1 VSNQNQPIEKLKKY
15 CSEIVE
21 FSKDELSSIE
31 SYFKEIS
38 INKKD
43 FLLETGDVCNF
54 IAFLTKGCIRHFH
67 LKDGEEI
74 TCDITFENS
83 FFTEFNSFNLGT
95 KSQIAF
101 QALEPSTLLII
112 ERKSLLE
119 LYRSNAKFEE
129 LGRKI
134 AENVATRNTSIAMS
148 LASDKPEKRYANLL
162 KEKPEIFQRV
172 QQKYIANILG
182 IKPESL
188 SRIRKR
194 VLTNLKS

>member
-1 VSNQNQPIEKLKKY
+1 M
-15 CSEIVE
+15 
-21 FSKDELSSIE
+21 
-31 SYFKEIS
+31 
-38 INKKD
+38 
-43 FLLETGDVCNF
+43 
-54 IAFLTKGCIRHFH
+54 TKGCIRHFH

-83 FFTEFNSFNLGT
+83 FFTEFDSFNFGK
-95 KSQIAF
+95 KSEIAF
-101 QALEPSTLLII
+101 QALEPSTILLM
-112 ERKSLLE
+112 EKKSLVE

-134 AENVATRNTSIAMS
+134 AENVATRNTAIAMS
-148 LASDKPEKRYANLL
+148 LASDKPEERYTKLL
-162 KEKPEIFQRV
+162 KENPEIFQRV

-194 VLTNLKS
+194 VLTDLKS